1 MVTIIVLAMV
11 LCISWFTRNTGLLL
25 WNIPK
30 TRHSGRVNR
39 YNDLVFYYDY
49 FNISCIFNISSKF
62 FPVLNEAQ
70 IVYNK

>member
-1 MVTIIVLAMV
+1 MVAMIVLAMA
-11 LCISWFTRNTGLLL
+11 LWILWFMRNTGLLL